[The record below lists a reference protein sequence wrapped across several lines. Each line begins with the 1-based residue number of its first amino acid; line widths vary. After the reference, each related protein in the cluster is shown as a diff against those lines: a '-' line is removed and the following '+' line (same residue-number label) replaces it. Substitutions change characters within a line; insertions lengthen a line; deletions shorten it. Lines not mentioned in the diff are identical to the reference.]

1 MLQTELEAN
10 KNLNDTLEK
19 ENVKQSKK
27 IKKLTGLMDKAN
39 IKIESLESSLTSL
52 QEKNASAEQG
62 LKVKIKLRT
71 LTQLIRFAV

>member
-39 IKIESLESSLTSL
+39 IKIESLESSLNSL

-62 LKVKIKLRT
+62 LNVKIKLRT

>member
-39 IKIESLESSLTSL
+39 IKIESLESSLNSL